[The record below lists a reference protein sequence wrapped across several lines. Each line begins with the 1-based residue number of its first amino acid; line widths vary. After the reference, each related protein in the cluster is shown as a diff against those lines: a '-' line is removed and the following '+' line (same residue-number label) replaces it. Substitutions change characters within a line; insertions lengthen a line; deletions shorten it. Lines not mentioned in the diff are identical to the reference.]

1 MEWLSCLWL
10 GTLFGNFACPAPP
23 VKETIAITVQL
34 TMAPFLPRTRLNP
47 ADGASAE
54 YTHSSGLLSGDL
66 ISYLSP
72 RSLHSLTCSSCHSL
86 SCIARITYPYCAA
99 YEPSIRPLE
108 ECDTLTPA
116 PGPIVTSILTI
127 DTVFILFLAFRA
139 RKRACLVSEH
149 SKSGRIWRKR
159 TQNRG
164 PADLTWPV

>member
-34 TMAPFLPRTRLNP
+34 TMAPFLPRTRLSP

-116 PGPIVTSILTI
+116 PGPIVSLSLLLTRYLFFFWPFELGRERALSPNI
-127 DTVFILFLAFRA
+127 RNQAAFGERELRTVDQLI
-139 RKRACLVSEH
+139 
-149 SKSGRIWRKR
+149 
-159 TQNRG
+159 
-164 PADLTWPV
+164 